1 MSFETLKQTDPKIA
15 GLITQESRRQRD
27 TLRLVPSENYASAAV
42 VEATA
47 SCLANKYSEG
57 YSTKRY
63 YNGQAYIDQVESLA
77 IERAKTLFGA
87 DHVNVQTY
95 SGSPANLA
103 VYLVCSNQTTAF

>member
-1 MSFETLKQTDPKIA
+1 MSFENLKQIDPAIA
-15 GLITQESRRQRD
+15 NLITQESRRQRD
-27 TLRLVPSENYASAAV
+27 TLRLVPSENYASSAV

-87 DHVNVQTY
+87 DHVNVQPILGLRQTLP
-95 SGSPANLA
+95 SIL
-103 VYLVCSNQTTAF
+103 VY